1 MFDQGRRAD
10 DQRAQTVAALRKR
23 LDDVAGSLEGT
34 SRAAPGV
41 VIGSDVL
48 AAPDP
53 LSRLLPGG
61 GLPRGG
67 SVSVQA
73 STHAGGSG
81 ATSLLVSLL
90 SAPRGVWIAVVGMPG
105 LGLAA
110 VAELGIDL
118 DRLVVIPDPGPDAL
132 QVLSVL
138 ADGVD
143 LIATAPPATLPP
155 ARLRV
160 FSGRLRQRGAVLLVA
175 GRWPGADLMLT
186 VRDVRWRGLGSGHGR
201 LRDRDLDVE
210 VAGRRLGTPRSTTLT
225 LRAASPMSVAVGAV
239 SSGAT
244 SSVSPVLDVPEFGM
258 PEFGMPV
265 LAELM
270 ADAV

>member
-1 MFDQGRRAD
+1 MFDEGRWAD

-23 LDDVAGSLEGT
+23 LDDVVAGSLEGP
-34 SRAAPGV
+34 SRATPGV
-41 VIGSDVL
+41 AVRSDVL
-48 AAPDP
+48 AAPEP
-53 LSRLLPGG
+53 LTRLLPGG

-67 SVSVQA
+67 VVSVQA

-90 SAPRGVWIAVVGMPG
+90 SAPRGAWIAVVGMPG

-210 VAGRRLGTPRSTTLT
+210 VTGRRLSTPRSTTLT
-225 LRAASPMSVAVGAV
+225 LRAASPTSVTVDDAPIAATVAV
-239 SSGAT
+239 
-244 SSVSPVLDVPEFGM
+244 PVLP
-258 PEFGMPV
+258 
-265 LAELM
+265 ELM